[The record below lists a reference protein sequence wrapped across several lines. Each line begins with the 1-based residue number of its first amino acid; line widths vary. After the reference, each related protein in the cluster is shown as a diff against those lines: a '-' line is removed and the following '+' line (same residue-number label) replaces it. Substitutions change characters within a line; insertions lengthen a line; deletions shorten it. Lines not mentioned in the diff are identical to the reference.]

1 MAVKPSDKHGPYEIV
16 SRIGVGGMGEVWKA
30 HDPQLGRDVTI
41 EVSTQQFTD
50 RFEREARRLRR

>member
-1 MAVKPSDKHGPYEIV
+1 MAVKPSDKPGPYEIV